1 MEAPLSF
8 LGTWKTNIPNSTL
21 IRQNP
26 VISYGQW
33 NMNSK
38 DLCQDGMK
46 QFLTS
51 LFCHGS
57 HRKPS
62 YWEGKGSDLRTG
74 KIGKLQVKE
83 PKMEDFL
90 ILHTKIYPGGSEV
103 KSVFLQCGRP
113 GFDPW
118 VGKIPWRRKWQP
130 IPVFLPG
137 EPMDGGAWWATIH
150 GVAKS
155 QTQLSNQNIHTPRD
169 QQFYF
174 QISTQKTWNQRLRHL
189 CTKVHS
195 IIFHH

>member
-1 MEAPLSF
+1 M
-8 LGTWKTNIPNSTL
+8 
-21 IRQNP
+21 
-26 VISYGQW
+26 
-33 NMNSK
+33 
-38 DLCQDGMK
+38 
-46 QFLTS
+46 
-51 LFCHGS
+51 
-57 HRKPS
+57 
-62 YWEGKGSDLRTG
+62 RTG

-155 QTQLSNQNIHTPRD
+155 QTQLNNFTFTFTGKRTKWRTFSYYIQKYTQN
-169 QQFYF
+169 
-174 QISTQKTWNQRLRHL
+174 RLYLNIRL
-189 CTKVHS
+189 E
-195 IIFHH
+195 IIKLLG